1 MTRPIETLTA
11 TWTPGAAGWGPPDG
25 SYWATVARG
34 WRSPDVPGHVNL
46 PRDLVGL
53 VVRLAADGWWYAAA
67 LGDGAH
73 LFQREAPG
81 P

>member
-11 TWTPGAAGWGPPDG
+11 TWTRAGWWLDASPPLPMDVARHRSVARLSGHLGAA
-25 SYWATVARG
+25 
-34 WRSPDVPGHVNL
+34 
-46 PRDLVGL
+46 
-53 VVRLAADGWWYAAA
+53 GWWYAAA